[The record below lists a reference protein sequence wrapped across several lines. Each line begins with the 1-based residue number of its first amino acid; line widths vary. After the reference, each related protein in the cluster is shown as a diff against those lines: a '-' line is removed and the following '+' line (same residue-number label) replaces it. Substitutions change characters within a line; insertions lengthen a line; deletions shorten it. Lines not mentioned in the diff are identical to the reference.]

1 MRRVPV
7 PPIAP
12 PHPIPQLHIL
22 VTNIPRLRHPL
33 TPAAS
38 YPGKPAPQ
46 RRPQTMAT
54 LLTGAAF
61 GAALTAAGVHDPAVL
76 ISQFKFENFDM
87 LQSFLAA
94 SATTR

>member
-1 MRRVPV
+1 
-7 PPIAP
+7 
-12 PHPIPQLHIL
+12 
-22 VTNIPRLRHPL
+22 
-33 TPAAS
+33 
-38 YPGKPAPQ
+38 
-46 RRPQTMAT
+46 MAT
-54 LLTGAAF
+54 TLITGAAF